1 MTLFDLMNLP
11 VETLEK
17 WFGPASDIIEV
28 KSDIDQSYWLR
39 KSEIQAFMQGKR
51 GADFTRIHFKNGDWM
66 EIYLPVEDFK
76 KLMGL

>member
-1 MTLFDLMNLP
+1 MTLSDLMNLP

-28 KSDIDQSYWLR
+28 KTDFNYSYWLR
-39 KSEIQAFMQGKR
+39 KSEIQAFMQGER

-66 EIYLPVEDFK
+66 EIPIQITDFK